1 MFCFKAKCLADV
13 IFSRKKG
20 CIKIVLIQPLV
31 CIEWLF
37 VILFAKFAGKVEAN
51 IREILLR
58 HHQNVSTIGKINITS
73 G

>member
-1 MFCFKAKCLADV
+1 M
-13 IFSRKKG
+13 FSRCHVKLKKG

-58 HHQNVSTIGKINITS
+58 HH
-73 G
+73 